1 MILFLLTML
10 IMNDN
15 TLLLRKIK
23 NQVREKGSYTVYK

>member
-15 TLLLRKIK
+15 ALLLRKIK
-23 NQVREKGSYTVYK
+23 SQIIKAERYKAYK

>member
-15 TLLLRKIK
+15 DLLLRKIK
-23 NQVREKGSYTVYK
+23 SQVPEKVSYIVYK

>member
-23 NQVREKGSYTVYK
+23 NQVREKESYTVYK